1 MDTAFLLFF
10 YGSVVLT
17 FTDRAQTQ
25 GDVTTNFRLMA
36 NRLENAITLTCIDDM
51 TGNPPVPEPR
61 FFRRRTIRVDD
72 QNGFIRNGHVLT
84 FGITRELEDEYTC
97 GTPNVQSNSRAL
109 IGENVKLISSVAI
122 ITD

>member
-1 MDTAFLLFF
+1 MDTALLLFF

-36 NRLENAITLTCIDDM
+36 TRLENAITLTCIDDM
-51 TGNPPVPEPR
+51 TGNPPVPEPQ

-72 QNGFIRNGHVLT
+72 QNGFTRRGNVLT

-122 ITD
+122 TTD